1 MFFTPAQQCPS
12 INVPNNVNVL
22 GDAEEATYG
31 NVVRFSCKSSNYIMK
46 GAREI
51 YCDENGDW
59 KGLEDGNPT
68 CEGKVKLAYYCYYYF
83 VLE

>member
-12 INVPNNVNVL
+12 INVPDTVNVM
-22 GDAEEATYG
+22 GDAEEAAYG
-31 NVVRFSCKSSNYIMK
+31 NVVQFSCKSSSHILT
-46 GAREI
+46 GAKEI

-59 KGLEDGNPT
+59 KGLEAGNPK
-68 CEGKVKLAYYCYYYF
+68 CVGKVKLTYYCYYYF